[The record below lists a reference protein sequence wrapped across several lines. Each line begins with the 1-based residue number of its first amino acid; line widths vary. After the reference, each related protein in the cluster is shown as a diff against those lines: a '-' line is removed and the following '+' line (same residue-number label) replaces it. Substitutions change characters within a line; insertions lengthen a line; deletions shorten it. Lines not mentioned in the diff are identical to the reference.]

1 MGRRVAL
8 CARTTGF
15 RGRLTVPDTFSIMNV
30 NKHDQRVLH
39 ALAQG
44 GLIHLERDA
53 HGTVL
58 AAHCLNRDGWTLSPF
73 DIETFR
79 RLKRRRLIAS
89 KGGGPYRITRQ
100 GLTAVRPQLDN
111 R

>member
-1 MGRRVAL
+1 M
-8 CARTTGF
+8 CARVPGF
-15 RGRLTVPDTFSIMNV
+15 WGGWTIPDTRFIMNI
-30 NKHDQRVLH
+30 NRFDQRALH

-44 GLIHLERDA
+44 GHIRLERGAD
-53 HGTVL
+53 GTVL

-73 DIETFR
+73 DIEAFR

-89 KGGGPYRITRQ
+89 TGGGPYRITRL